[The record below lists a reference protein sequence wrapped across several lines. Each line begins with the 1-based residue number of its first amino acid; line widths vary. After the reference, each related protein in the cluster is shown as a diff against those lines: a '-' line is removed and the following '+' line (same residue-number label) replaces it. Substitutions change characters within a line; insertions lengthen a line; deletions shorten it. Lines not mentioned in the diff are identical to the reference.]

1 MSFSGDLSVSA
12 RVESIPRVLVIALP
26 TIGRE
31 IAARLGSDRFEIH
44 RSPDLESAVE
54 VIRRIRPRLVV
65 AAVDKRKLTSDQI
78 IDPIR
83 AHIAGLPVIIL
94 TSGQPPMT
102 DTDVIVLPVDAD
114 GHELARAVS
123 PLLGGNGG
131 VESKLGRD
139 KMF

>member
-1 MSFSGDLSVSA
+1 
-12 RVESIPRVLVIALP
+12 VLVIALP

-102 DTDVIVLPVDAD
+102 DKDVIVLPVDAD

-123 PLLGGNGG
+123 LLLGGIGG
-131 VESKLGRD
+131 VESKHGRD